1 MTLHITAMD
10 NVSLAMWV
18 VFGFVFYFLPFV
30 IAVLRANGRETH
42 VLLINAAL
50 GWTVAGWFA
59 AMYFALHDE
68 PRPRGSRAVAVRPT
82 QRRSRRRLLYSTSKA
97 STFSS

>member
-1 MTLHITAMD
+1 MMLHITAMD
-10 NVSLAMWV
+10 SVSLAMWV
-18 VFGFVFYFLPFV
+18 AFGFVFYFLPFV
-30 IAVLRANGRETH
+30 IAVLRANGREAY

-59 AMYFALHDE
+59 AMYFALHDP
-68 PRPRGSRAVAVRPT
+68 PRSRADKAAAR
-82 QRRSRRRLLYSTSKA
+82 QRDERRSRRRLLYSTSKA

>member
-18 VFGFVFYFLPFV
+18 AFGFVFYFLPFV
-30 IAVLRANGRETH
+30 IAVLRANGRETY
-42 VLLINAAL
+42 VLLINAAV

-59 AMYFALHDE
+59 AMYFAVHDE
-68 PRPRGSRAVAVRPT
+68 PRSRGGKAVIHRQAE
-82 QRRSRRRLLYSTSKA
+82 RRSRKHLLYSTSKA